1 MQLSL
6 RLNFFQPRF
15 LLLPAL
21 LAFMSMADAAVI
33 PKANNTTLLNDPA
46 SWVGGVVPG
55 SGDIATW
62 DSTVTAANSTG
73 LGASTNWA
81 GIAVN
86 NAGGL
91 VTITNDG
98 NALTVGASGIDLSV
112 TNNGLTLNCPLTLGA
127 SQVWAV
133 TNSRTLTINGPVSG
147 GGFGFTKNGNGGV
160 TLSGTNSFSGPITL
174 NAGTLTL
181 ANSNAWLDASSLS
194 FKGGTL
200 VINSGVIVTNLTLV
214 TSNLTAVANVSCS
227 GILPNNITINPG
239 TNNIPP
245 TAAGIYTIPAS
256 GFVQA
261 NLSASISA
269 GGFITNMGVLN
280 LTGGSVQTIG
290 TIIGTGSETAGTLG
304 GIQDNNTNAAGKI
317 LTFGN
322 GSAFSY
328 FKPGAASRSTL
339 QVVGNGSVYF
349 KWFGYNDTAGMV
361 PYTNTFNGGNW
372 IIGQMGQNNSGAH
385 YVGQLNITGGAAVT
399 VTNQNSGSG
408 PGPAYSHGTYNIING
423 AMTFYNTVTTGHAAN
438 NFPLNIYANNSGGG
452 PGTLNITNGGLVL
465 GFAALNTAPEN
476 NSLNVGTGG
485 TANLTGNLTVGT
497 TQAQSNPETNAVN
510 LTGGKLLV
518 TSTVQAT
525 AAASGQNRGFNWTGG
540 QLTALVITPS
550 AGFGNPA
557 SSISS
562 NTVSNTAGVLAP
574 GDDGIPGKT
583 QINGNYIQTDG
594 GTLAIDLGGTNR
606 ASTFQTN
613 VVGNYDYLALANSGS
628 NTLGGSIKIKLV
640 GGFTPATTD
649 QFNIITA
656 TSFTGTFT
664 NLIAGS
670 YLGRVAVVGITNA
683 TFSIRT
689 NSLNNTVYLTDYQVA
704 SSTANYTTNLTT
716 YVINGGTTLAITWP
730 ATHLGWTLQA
740 QTNNLNV
747 GLTTNGWADVSGTAS
762 VISNNVPIVT
772 ANPTVFYRLRQ

>member
-147 GGFGFTKNGNGGV
+147 GGFGFTKNGNGSV

-280 LTGGSVQTIG
+280 LTGGSVQNIG

-322 GSAFSY
+322 GSVEREA
-328 FKPGAASRSTL
+328 
-339 QVVGNGSVYF
+339 
-349 KWFGYNDTAGMV
+349 
-361 PYTNTFNGGNW
+361 
-372 IIGQMGQNNSGAH
+372 
-385 YVGQLNITGGAAVT
+385 
-399 VTNQNSGSG
+399 
-408 PGPAYSHGTYNIING
+408 
-423 AMTFYNTVTTGHAAN
+423 
-438 NFPLNIYANNSGGG
+438 
-452 PGTLNITNGGLVL
+452 
-465 GFAALNTAPEN
+465 
-476 NSLNVGTGG
+476 
-485 TANLTGNLTVGT
+485 
-497 TQAQSNPETNAVN
+497 
-510 LTGGKLLV
+510 
-518 TSTVQAT
+518 
-525 AAASGQNRGFNWTGG
+525 
-540 QLTALVITPS
+540 
-550 AGFGNPA
+550 
-557 SSISS
+557 
-562 NTVSNTAGVLAP
+562 AP
-574 GDDGIPGKT
+574 GLK
-583 QINGNYIQTDG
+583 
-594 GTLAIDLGGTNR
+594 
-606 ASTFQTN
+606 
-613 VVGNYDYLALANSGS
+613 
-628 NTLGGSIKIKLV
+628 
-640 GGFTPATTD
+640 
-649 QFNIITA
+649 
-656 TSFTGTFT
+656 
-664 NLIAGS
+664 
-670 YLGRVAVVGITNA
+670 
-683 TFSIRT
+683 
-689 NSLNNTVYLTDYQVA
+689 
-704 SSTANYTTNLTT
+704 
-716 YVINGGTTLAITWP
+716 
-730 ATHLGWTLQA
+730 
-740 QTNNLNV
+740 
-747 GLTTNGWADVSGTAS
+747 
-762 VISNNVPIVT
+762 
-772 ANPTVFYRLRQ
+772 